1 MAVNTQRAW
10 APDLFSHGMI
20 QCVLGVSLQNCKK
33 CKEKCYCEP
42 VNWKCIIFSLWKLNN
57 CNDKPIHPPP
67 KKKYWFIFLFIA
79 ARNVVKYLSFPKVT
93 GFLPLI
99 AVKSSDNTVST
110 NQINNL
116 YGSQYSQ
123 NTLSWHPLSSNGTVN
138 PMCVSIQLWKRQ
150 EAYFCETGFWGLML
164 KKVFSTC
171 ES

>member
-67 KKKYWFIFLFIA
+67 KK
-79 ARNVVKYLSFPKVT
+79 NTGSFFSSLQQEMWSSIWVFQKWQASCHLLLWSHLTIP
-93 GFLPLI
+93 FPLI
-99 AVKSSDNTVST
+99 KLTTCMEVNTHR
-110 NQINNL
+110 
-116 YGSQYSQ
+116 
-123 NTLSWHPLSSNGTVN
+123 TLSPDILCQVMVQWIL
-138 PMCVSIQLWKRQ
+138 CVSL
-150 EAYFCETGFWGLML
+150 YNCERDRRHTFVKLGFGAL
-164 KKVFSTC
+164 C
-171 ES
+171 